1 MEHSD
6 GEAPAKRARLSA
18 NGSEDLLSLLSDDL
32 LIHILL
38 KLRNT
43 AVAARTSVLSSRW
56 RRLWP
61 LLPGLD
67 FLPDTNPYSVPAVL
81 AAHQAPALC
90 SLRVLASD
98 ASADFMAAWLPIAAR
113 RLAGDLFFINNVS
126 PNDEAGDIGAFELPC
141 FQNATSI
148 SLHLGFLGIALPT
161 SAISSRL
168 TDLCLNSFQVQGPCV
183 LGDVVSSACS
193 PCLKRLAINDAR
205 GIDKFTIRSESLMQ
219 LKLNDLD
226 GLQQLTVVTPTLK
239 ELSVILCFGPNQP
252 IASISAP
259 QLMSLQWNDAY
270 DPCSVQIGEM
280 AHLQCL
286 HAGIFLVY
294 GPVDFT
300 PNLHCLRILLD
311 FKVMH
316 SLTLLLLY
324 NPDIGNDRYLM
335 EDMTRLPDVTC
346 LSLTLMSNGHC
357 FGASLFHILRLCT
370 GVRKLTLN
378 YFEAQTPC
386 PSSCICDQ
394 PTHWK
399 TEKLVLDGLQEVE
412 ISELSGTE
420 HERDF
425 VQLLFSWSTAL
436 KKMTVSFHHS
446 ITERKAKGL
455 CQMLRSFSTS
465 ELYMEFYVHR
475 CLVGKVRYVPE
486 D

>member
-6 GEAPAKRARLSA
+6 GEIAAKRAKLSA
-18 NGSEDLLSLLSDDL
+18 SGSEDLLSALSDDV

-38 KLRNT
+38 RLRNT
-43 AVAARTSVLSSRW
+43 AFAARTSVLSSRW
-56 RRLWP
+56 RRLWA

-67 FLPDTNPYSVPAVL
+67 FLPDTNPYSIPAVL
-81 AAHQAPALC
+81 AAHQAPALR
-90 SLRVLASD
+90 SLRILATD

-113 RLAGDLFFINNVS
+113 RLSGDLFFINTVS
-126 PNDEAGDIGAFELPC
+126 PDDEAGDRGAFKLPC
-141 FQNATSI
+141 FKNATSI
-148 SLHLGFLGIALPT
+148 SLHLGFLGIAVPT
-161 SAISSRL
+161 SLISSRL
-168 TDLCLNSFQVQGPCV
+168 TDLRLISFQVQGPCL

-193 PCLKRLAINDAR
+193 PCLQRLTIEDAR
-205 GIDKFTIRSESLMQ
+205 GIDKFTICSESLLQ
-219 LKLNDLD
+219 LKLKDLD
-226 GLQQLTVVTPTLK
+226 GLQQLTVVAPKLK
-239 ELSVILCFGPNQP
+239 ELSVILCFAPNQP

-259 QLMSLQWNDAY
+259 ELVSLHWNDAY
-270 DPCSVQIGEM
+270 DPCSVQLGEM

-300 PNLHCLRILLD
+300 PNRDCLRILRD

-324 NPDIGNDRYLM
+324 HPDIGNDQYLM

-346 LSLTLMSNGHC
+346 LSLTVMSNGHY
-357 FGASLFHILRLCT
+357 FGASSFHILRLCT
-370 GVRKLTLN
+370 GVRKLALN

-394 PTHWK
+394 PTYWK
-399 TEKLVLDGLQEVE
+399 TEKLVLDRLQEVE

-425 VQLLFSWSTAL
+425 VQRLFSWATAL

-446 ITERKAKGL
+446 ITESKAKGL
-455 CQMLRSFSTS
+455 CQMLRSFSKS
-465 ELYMEFYVHR
+465 ELHMEFYVHR
-475 CLVGKVRYVPE
+475 CLVGKVLYVPE

>member
-6 GEAPAKRARLSA
+6 GETAAKRAKLSA
-18 NGSEDLLSLLSDDL
+18 SSSEDLLSALSDDV

-38 KLRNT
+38 RLRNT

-56 RRLWP
+56 RRLWA

-67 FLPDTNPYSVPAVL
+67 FLPDTNPYSIPAVL
-81 AAHQAPALC
+81 AAHQAPALR
-90 SLRVLASD
+90 SLRILATD

-113 RLAGDLFFINNVS
+113 RLSGDLFFINTVS
-126 PNDEAGDIGAFELPC
+126 PDDEAGDRGAFELPC
-141 FQNATSI
+141 FENATSI
-148 SLHLGFLGIALPT
+148 SLHLGFLGIAVPT
-161 SAISSRL
+161 SVISSRL
-168 TDLCLNSFQVQGPCV
+168 TDLRLISFQVQGPCL

-193 PCLKRLAINDAR
+193 PCLQRLTIEDAR
-205 GIDKFTIRSESLMQ
+205 GIDKFTICSESLLQ
-219 LKLNDLD
+219 LKLKDLD
-226 GLQQLTVVTPTLK
+226 GLQQLTVVATKLK
-239 ELSVILCFGPNQP
+239 ELSVILCFAPNQP

-259 QLMSLQWNDAY
+259 ELVSLHWNDAY
-270 DPCSVQIGEM
+270 DPCSVQLGEM

-300 PNLHCLRILLD
+300 PNRDCLRILQD

-324 NPDIGNDRYLM
+324 HPDIGNDRYLM

-346 LSLTLMSNGHC
+346 LSLTVMSNGHC
-357 FGASLFHILRLCT
+357 FGASSFHILGLCT
-370 GVRKLTLN
+370 RVRKLALN

-386 PSSCICDQ
+386 PSCICDQ

-399 TEKLVLDGLQEVE
+399 TEKLVLVRLQEVE

-425 VQLLFSWSTAL
+425 VQWLFSWATAL

-446 ITERKAKGL
+446 VTESKAKEL
-455 CQMLRSFSTS
+455 CQMLRSFSKS
-465 ELYMEFYVHR
+465 ELHMEFYVHR
-475 CLVGKVRYVPE
+475 CLVGKVLYVPE